1 MFQDTSLSP
10 FPKSWL
16 FTAHCLRAQ
25 ERWCEAEGKSR
36 ASSWMDG
43 SWMDGAGQL
52 WNQKPGKYP
61 RRSLYSFSGDIAS
74 RSSETGQP
82 PGRKPVAEHGL
93 PLAPPFPTWILLCP
107 FSFGERLTTS
117 HLLLSPPLT
126 SPVSHQGFLGL
137 LSPRS
142 REMLL
147 GRQPHSCAPGSGPS
161 LLPGP
166 ELPVSSPSGP
176 LWSGPLLI
184 GPSLNE

>member
-1 MFQDTSLSP
+1 MEMCVTYDEVVQ
-10 FPKSWL
+10 
-16 FTAHCLRAQ
+16 
-25 ERWCEAEGKSR
+25 AEDKSR
-36 ASSWMDG
+36 ANSWVDG
-43 SWMDGAGQL
+43 SWMHGAGQL
-52 WNQKPGKYP
+52 CNQKTGRYP
-61 RRSLYSFSGDIAS
+61 KGGRCIHSLGILPQEAVRLGSCLGGS
-74 RSSETGQP
+74 RCLSTAP
-82 PGRKPVAEHGL
+82 
-93 PLAPPFPTWILLCP
+93 PLAPPFPTWILLWP

-117 HLLLSPPLT
+117 RLLLSPPQT

>member
-1 MFQDTSLSP
+1 MALHCPLPQSTGGGVKQRARAGP
-10 FPKSWL
+10 
-16 FTAHCLRAQ
+16 AHGWMAHGWTEQ
-25 ERWCEAEGKSR
+25 
-36 ASSWMDG
+36 ASSGIRSQENTQDG
-43 SWMDGAGQL
+43 HCIPSLGILLQEAVRLGSRPGASQWL
-52 WNQKPGKYP
+52 SMAP
-61 RRSLYSFSGDIAS
+61 L
-74 RSSETGQP
+74 
-82 PGRKPVAEHGL
+82 
-93 PLAPPFPTWILLCP
+93 LAPPFPTWILLSP

-137 LSPRS
+137 LSPPS

-147 GRQPHSCAPGSGPS
+147 GRQPHRCAPGSGPS

>member
-1 MFQDTSLSP
+1 MKQRARAGSAHGCMTHGWTEQDSFGIRSQENTQDGRCIPSLGILPQEAVRLGSRLGG
-10 FPKSWL
+10 SRWL
-16 FTAHCLRAQ
+16 STA
-25 ERWCEAEGKSR
+25 
-36 ASSWMDG
+36 
-43 SWMDGAGQL
+43 
-52 WNQKPGKYP
+52 P
-61 RRSLYSFSGDIAS
+61 
-74 RSSETGQP
+74 
-82 PGRKPVAEHGL
+82 
-93 PLAPPFPTWILLCP
+93 PLAPPFPTWILLWP

-117 HLLLSPPLT
+117 RLLLSPPLT

-147 GRQPHSCAPGSGPS
+147 GRQPHSCAPGSGRS

-184 GPSLNE
+184 VPSLIE